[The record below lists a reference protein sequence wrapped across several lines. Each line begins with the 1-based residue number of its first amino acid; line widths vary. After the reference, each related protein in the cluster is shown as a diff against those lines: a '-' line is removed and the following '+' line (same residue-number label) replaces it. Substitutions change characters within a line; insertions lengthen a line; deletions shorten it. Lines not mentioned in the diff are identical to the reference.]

1 MEDLLGWLMLVAL
14 FTIPVAVTYTGI
26 RLYRRSK
33 QRQYEAEQRW
43 IDSAREEARVKRE
56 QAREEMARAQARA
69 KRLNL
74 KTPTKESLAK
84 MKNMPNASYTKTT
97 HSSSTSTTTVPVN
110 NDSLLSDLATLY
122 VLNSALQHG
131 SASAS
136 VDYDAGT
143 IKVDSDDS
151 SSRKSSYDSGPSYSD
166 TGPSYSSSS
175 DSYSSSSSDS
185 GPSSDW

>member
-1 MEDLLGWLMLVAL
+1 MEDLLGWLVVAL
-14 FTIPVAVTYTGI
+14 AVAAPVVVVYVGY
-26 RLYRRSK
+26 RLFKRK
-33 QRQYEAEQRW
+33 QERLMEQHQRW
-43 IDSAREEARVKRE
+43 IDSARDEARVKRN
-56 QAREEMARAQARA
+56 QARQEMARAQARA
-69 KRLNL
+69 SRLNL
-74 KTPTKESLAK
+74 KEPTKESLAK
-84 MKNMPNASYTKTT
+84 MKNMPNASYAKTT
-97 HSSSTSTTTVPVN
+97 HSSSTSTTTVPAN

-136 VDYDAGT
+136 VDYDTGT